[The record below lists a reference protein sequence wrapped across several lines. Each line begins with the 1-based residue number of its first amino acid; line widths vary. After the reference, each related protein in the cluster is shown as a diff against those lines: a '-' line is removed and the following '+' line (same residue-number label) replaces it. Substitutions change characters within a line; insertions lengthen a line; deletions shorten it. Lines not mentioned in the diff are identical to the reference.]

1 MITLT
6 YGLKIPQTSDSSSAI
21 FDAIEDDITQVD
33 GHTHNGSDSASLP
46 AQSIVG
52 VTQSILSASWSAS
65 GATGHY
71 RQQVTVPAGFD
82 FDTVQISFRTAA
94 GAIILPT
101 IERVSDTQYYVYTTD
116 NSLTYTAVY
125 GG

>member
-1 MITLT
+1 MLTLT

-21 FDAIEDDITQVD
+21 FDAIEDDITQID
-33 GHTHNGSDSASLP
+33 GHTHNGSDSPALT

-52 VTQSILSASWSAS
+52 VTQTISSASWSAS

-71 RQQVTVPAGFD
+71 RQQVTLPAGFS
-82 FDTVQISFRTAA
+82 FDTVQISFRTTA
-94 GAIILPT
+94 GAYISPT
-101 IERVSDTQYYVYTTD
+101 VEKVSATQYYVYTTNNTID
-116 NSLTYTAVY
+116 FAAVY